1 MIMKSKALL
10 LTCLFVSASLLGMA
24 QFDQAYLFGNTE
36 QKVLADS
43 RANLET
49 LVINEVD
56 SDTPGFDD
64 REFIELFGESNFS
77 LDGLTLVLYRGNNN
91 TVYEAY
97 DLSPYSLNAEGFFVI
112 GSAAVTNVGLVIPD
126 NTLRN
131 GPDAIAIYAA
141 PVTDFPDGTAVVL
154 DNLIDALVYDTNDPD
169 APALLPLLLQG
180 QPQVNEGANNNAAL
194 ESMSRVPDGGAQ
206 RVTETY
212 FMQIPTPG
220 TFNVPACDGAS
231 IAFAEGD
238 PNALTV
244 CIDIAGDPIAVDVL
258 NSLTENDYA
267 LVVTNTSNQIIQV
280 VMGTD
285 LNFFG
290 QATGLVRVWGIG
302 YTGTLNAAS
311 LQVGLPVTGITS
323 NTCAAL
329 SENFIIVD
337 RQACIPPDC
346 LGGAITV
353 NSGNTL
359 QSVCWNGEDPNLYLA
374 TNSAF
379 TPNYVW
385 VFTSVQGTILQFT
398 YDNVFDL
405 STYGSGNFFVRGI
418 SFEGTLDES
427 TLQPGL
433 PFTGIEVIGC
443 LAVSTNFVQ
452 VNSTY
457 CAFTGGCSDL
467 FISEYIEGS
476 SNNKALEL
484 YNPTSQP
491 VNMSGYRLETYNDGV
506 TTPTNSLNLSGTL
519 QPGEVYVI
527 ANAAAAPGILAQ
539 ADITNSVTFF
549 NGNDPIVLR
558 KNGIIIDMMGIIG
571 PEFDPLEPN
580 GFFVDGGPGNMS
592 EHTLVRKPEAT
603 VGTPNWA
610 IGQNQWLA
618 YPQNTFSFLGA
629 HEIGIC
635 ETPDE
640 PTISFLNSQITVQQG
655 MTVQFGVATNWAEE
669 EGVADVVYVSGTALP
684 NIDFEDIF
692 TVQVTLPVN
701 NFTPQTVTFAT
712 FDDIQLTEPVTVVLQ
727 LVPVTTA
734 LVQIEFLTVT
744 IIPSL
749 EPIPAP
755 VLPIIDVHSEDEVN
769 LTAVSDGLYCELR
782 GVVHGIN
789 YAATGLYF
797 TLIDPTAGIAV
808 QHPTQTLGYT
818 VNQSDSVHV
827 IGTIQQLNGLTTI
840 VPESIQLITNNLPL
854 QESTLVN
861 ELDETTESRMVELK
875 CLELIDPAQWTNT
888 GDWFD
893 VNVTTGLSVHV
904 LRIYAE
910 TNIFGTPPPE
920 GVFSVVG
927 IGSQFDEVAPFDA
940 GYHLMPRNLADF
952 TNPVNAEFTIPQ
964 ELIAG
969 QSYTFVNQSSGS
981 NSFVWSF
988 GDGNSSTQTSPSY
1001 TFEQPG
1007 VYNVILTAF
1016 DAAGVCSDQFLV
1028 EVEVI
1033 VISVEE
1039 QNQTALRIY
1048 PNPASAQIMLES
1060 TSPIAGYRLF
1070 NAQGQLIRSEE
1081 IVPQPRVSLA
1091 VHDLARGLYFIE
1103 VAGALTRIVLQ

>member
-1 MIMKSKALL
+1 MLL
-10 LTCLFVSASLLGMA
+10 LNGLFVLASLIGSA
-24 QFDQAYLFGNTE
+24 QYNPLNTSEASILQASST
-36 QKVLADS
+36 
-43 RANLET
+43 LES

-64 REFIELFGESNFS
+64 REFIELYGEPNFS
-77 LDGLTLVLYRGNNN
+77 LDGVTLVLYRGNNN
-91 TVYEAY
+91 TVYAAY
-97 DLSPYSLNAEGFFVI
+97 DLSSYSLNAEGFFVV
-112 GSAAVTNVGLVIPD
+112 GNAAVSNVGLVIPD

-131 GPDAIAIYAA
+131 GPDAIALYSA
-141 PVTDFPDGTAVVL
+141 PVADFIDGTGIVL
-154 DNLIDALVYDTNDPD
+154 DNLLDALVYDTNDPD
-169 APALLPLLLQG
+169 ALVLLPLLLEG

-206 RVTETY
+206 RITETY

-220 TFNVPACDGAS
+220 TFNVPACDGAE

-244 CIDIAGDPIAVDVL
+244 CVDIAGDPISVNVL
-258 NSLTENDYA
+258 NSLTENEYA
-267 LVVTNTSNQIIQV
+267 LVITNTSNQIIEV
-280 VMGTD
+280 VEGTN

-290 QATGLVRVWGIG
+290 QAIGLVRIWGIG
-302 YTGTLNAAS
+302 YTGALNTAS
-311 LQVGLPVTGITS
+311 LQVGLPVTGVTS
-323 NTCAAL
+323 DACAAL
-329 SENFIIVD
+329 SENFITVD

-346 LGGAITV
+346 VGGAITV

-359 QSVCWNGEDPNLYLA
+359 QSVCWNGDDPNLYLA

-385 VFTSVQGTILQFT
+385 VFTSVQGTILQYT
-398 YDNVFDL
+398 YDDVFDL

-418 SFEGTLDES
+418 SFEGTLDET

-433 PFTGIEVIGC
+433 PYTGIEVIGC
-443 LAVSTNFVQ
+443 LSVSTNFVQ

-457 CAFTGGCSDL
+457 CAFSGGCSDL

-484 YNPTSQP
+484 YNPTSQA

-506 TTPTNSLNLSGTL
+506 TTPTNSLNLTGTL

-527 ANAAAAPGILAQ
+527 ANDAAAPAILAA

-580 GFFVDGGPGNMS
+580 GFLVNGGPENMS
-592 EHTLVRKPEAT
+592 EYTLVRKPEAT

-610 IGQNQWLA
+610 IGQNQWEP
-618 YPQNTFSFLGA
+618 YPQNTFSFLGS

-640 PTISFLNSQITVQQG
+640 PTISFLNSEITVQQG
-655 MTVQFGVATNWAEE
+655 SSVQFGVATNWPEE
-669 EGVADVVYVSGTALP
+669 EGLAEVVYVSGTAVADV
-684 NIDFEDIF
+684 DFEDIF
-692 TVQVTLPVN
+692 TAELTLPVN
-701 NFTPQTVTFAT
+701 DFTPQTLTFAT
-712 FDDIQLTEPVTVVLQ
+712 YSDIELTEAVTVVLQ
-727 LVPVTTA
+727 LVPVTPA

-755 VLPIIDVHSEDEVN
+755 VLPIVDVHSEDEEN
-769 LTAVSDGLYCELR
+769 LTAISENLYCELR

-789 YAATGLYF
+789 YASTGLYF

-827 IGTIQQLNGLTTI
+827 IGTIQQVNGLTTI
-840 VPESIQLITNNLPL
+840 VPESIQLISNNQPL

-861 ELDETTESRMVELK
+861 ELDETTESQMVELK

-910 TNIFGTPPPE
+910 TNIFGTPAPE

-952 TNPVNAEFTIPQ
+952 TNPVVAQFTIPQ

-969 QSYTFVNQSSGS
+969 QSYSFVNQSSGS

-988 GDGNSSTQTSPSY
+988 GDGNTSTQTSPSH

-1039 QNQTALRIY
+1039 QQLSEVRVY
-1048 PNPASAQIMLES
+1048 PNPAGAELTIESAALIS
-1060 TSPIAGYRLF
+1060 GYRLF
-1070 NAQGQLIRSEE
+1070 NAQGQMIRSE
-1081 IVPQPRVSLA
+1081 VLTPQTRATLA
-1091 VHDLARGLYFIE
+1091 VGDLARGLYFIE
-1103 VAGALTRIVLQ
+1103 VGGSVSRVLLQ

>member
-1 MIMKSKALL
+1 MLL
-10 LTCLFVSASLLGMA
+10 LNGLFVLASLIGSA
-24 QFDQAYLFGNTE
+24 QYNPLNTSEASILQASST
-36 QKVLADS
+36 
-43 RANLET
+43 LES

-64 REFIELFGESNFS
+64 REFIELYGEPNFS
-77 LDGLTLVLYRGNNN
+77 LDGVTLVLYRGNNN
-91 TVYEAY
+91 TVYAAY
-97 DLSPYSLNAEGFFVI
+97 DLSSYSLNAEGFFVV
-112 GSAAVTNVGLVIPD
+112 GNAAVSNVGLVIPD

-131 GPDAIAIYAA
+131 GPDAIALYSA
-141 PVTDFPDGTAVVL
+141 PVADFIDGTGIVL
-154 DNLIDALVYDTNDPD
+154 DNLLDALVYDTNDPD
-169 APALLPLLLQG
+169 ALVLLPLLLEG

-206 RVTETY
+206 RITETY

-220 TFNVPACDGAS
+220 TFNVPACDGAE

-244 CIDIAGDPIAVDVL
+244 CVDIAGDPISVNVL
-258 NSLTENDYA
+258 NSLTENEYA
-267 LVVTNTSNQIIQV
+267 LVITNTSNQIIEV
-280 VMGTD
+280 VEGTN

-290 QATGLVRVWGIG
+290 QAIGLVRIWGIG
-302 YTGTLNAAS
+302 YTGTLNTAS
-311 LQVGLPVTGITS
+311 LQVGLPVTGVTS
-323 NTCAAL
+323 DACAAL
-329 SENFIIVD
+329 SENFITVD

-346 LGGAITV
+346 VGGAITV

-359 QSVCWNGEDPNLYLA
+359 QSVCWNGDDPNLYLA

-385 VFTSVQGTILQFT
+385 VFTSVQGTILQYT
-398 YDNVFDL
+398 YDDVFDL

-418 SFEGTLDES
+418 SFEGTLDET

-433 PFTGIEVIGC
+433 PYTGIEVIGC
-443 LAVSTNFVQ
+443 LSVSTNFVQ

-457 CAFTGGCSDL
+457 CAFSGGCSDL

-484 YNPTSQP
+484 YNPTSQA

-506 TTPTNSLNLSGTL
+506 TTPTNSLNLTGTL

-527 ANAAAAPGILAQ
+527 ANDAAAPAILAA

-580 GFFVDGGPGNMS
+580 GFLVNGGPENMS
-592 EHTLVRKPEAT
+592 EYTLVRKPEAT

-610 IGQNQWLA
+610 IGQNQWEP
-618 YPQNTFSFLGA
+618 YPQNTFSFLGS

-640 PTISFLNSQITVQQG
+640 PTISFLNSEITVQQG
-655 MTVQFGVATNWAEE
+655 SSVQFGVATNWPEE
-669 EGVADVVYVSGTALP
+669 EGLAEVVYVSGTAVADV
-684 NIDFEDIF
+684 DFEDIF
-692 TVQVTLPVN
+692 TAELTLPVN
-701 NFTPQTVTFAT
+701 DFTPQTLTFAT
-712 FDDIQLTEPVTVVLQ
+712 YSDIELTEAVTVVLQ
-727 LVPVTTA
+727 LVPVTPA

-755 VLPIIDVHSEDEVN
+755 VLPIVDVHSEDEEN
-769 LTAVSDGLYCELR
+769 LTAISENLYCELR

-789 YAATGLYF
+789 YASTGLYF

-827 IGTIQQLNGLTTI
+827 IGTIQQVNGLTTI
-840 VPESIQLITNNLPL
+840 VPESIQLISNNQPL

-861 ELDETTESRMVELK
+861 ELDETTESQMVELK

-910 TNIFGTPPPE
+910 TNIFGTPAPE

-952 TNPVNAEFTIPQ
+952 TNPVVAQFTIPQ

-969 QSYTFVNQSSGS
+969 QSYSFVNQSSGS

-988 GDGNSSTQTSPSY
+988 GDGNTSTQTSPSH

-1039 QNQTALRIY
+1039 QQLSEVRVY
-1048 PNPASAQIMLES
+1048 PNPAGAELTIESAALIS
-1060 TSPIAGYRLF
+1060 GYRLF
-1070 NAQGQLIRSEE
+1070 NAQGQMIRSE
-1081 IVPQPRVSLA
+1081 VLTPQTRATLA
-1091 VHDLARGLYFIE
+1091 VGDLARGLYFIE
-1103 VAGALTRIVLQ
+1103 VGGSVSRVLLQ

>member
-1 MIMKSKALL
+1 MKSKMLL
-10 LTCLFVSASLLGMA
+10 LNGLFVLASLIGSA
-24 QFDQAYLFGNTE
+24 QYNPLNTSEASILQASST
-36 QKVLADS
+36 
-43 RANLET
+43 LES

-64 REFIELFGESNFS
+64 REFIELYGEPNFS
-77 LDGLTLVLYRGNNN
+77 LDGVTLVLYRGNNN
-91 TVYEAY
+91 TVYAAY
-97 DLSPYSLNAEGFFVI
+97 DLSSYSLNAEGFFVV
-112 GSAAVTNVGLVIPD
+112 GNAAVSNVGLVIPD

-131 GPDAIAIYAA
+131 GPDAIALYSA
-141 PVTDFPDGTAVVL
+141 PVADFIDGTGIVL
-154 DNLIDALVYDTNDPD
+154 DNLLDALVYDTNDPD
-169 APALLPLLLQG
+169 ALVLLPLLLEG

-206 RVTETY
+206 RITETY

-220 TFNVPACDGAS
+220 TFNVPACDGAE

-244 CIDIAGDPIAVDVL
+244 CVDIAGDPISVNVL
-258 NSLTENDYA
+258 NSLTENEYA
-267 LVVTNTSNQIIQV
+267 LVITNTSNQIIEV
-280 VMGTD
+280 VEGTN

-290 QATGLVRVWGIG
+290 QAIGLVRIWGIG
-302 YTGTLNAAS
+302 YTGALNTAS
-311 LQVGLPVTGITS
+311 LQVGLPVTGVTS
-323 NTCAAL
+323 DACAAL
-329 SENFIIVD
+329 SENFITVD

-346 LGGAITV
+346 VGGAITV

-359 QSVCWNGEDPNLYLA
+359 QSVCWNGDDPNLYLA

-385 VFTSVQGTILQFT
+385 VFTSVQGTILQYT
-398 YDNVFDL
+398 YDDVFDL

-418 SFEGTLDES
+418 SFEGTLDET

-433 PFTGIEVIGC
+433 PYTGIEVIGC
-443 LAVSTNFVQ
+443 LSVSTNFVQ

-457 CAFTGGCSDL
+457 CAFSGGCSDL

-484 YNPTSQP
+484 YNPTSQA

-506 TTPTNSLNLSGTL
+506 TTPTNSLNLTGTL

-527 ANAAAAPGILAQ
+527 ANDAAAPAILAA

-580 GFFVDGGPGNMS
+580 GFLVNGGPENMS
-592 EHTLVRKPEAT
+592 EYTLVRKPEAT

-610 IGQNQWLA
+610 IGQNQWEP
-618 YPQNTFSFLGA
+618 YPQNTFSFLGS

-640 PTISFLNSQITVQQG
+640 PTISFLNSEITVQQG
-655 MTVQFGVATNWAEE
+655 SSVQFGVATNWPEE
-669 EGVADVVYVSGTALP
+669 EGLAEVVYVSGTAVADV
-684 NIDFEDIF
+684 DFEDIF
-692 TVQVTLPVN
+692 TAELTLPVN
-701 NFTPQTVTFAT
+701 DFTPQTLTFAT
-712 FDDIQLTEPVTVVLQ
+712 YSDIELTEAVTVVLQ
-727 LVPVTTA
+727 LVPVTPA

-755 VLPIIDVHSEDEVN
+755 VLPIVDVHSEDEEN
-769 LTAVSDGLYCELR
+769 LTAISENLYCELR

-789 YAATGLYF
+789 YASTGLYF

-827 IGTIQQLNGLTTI
+827 IGTIQQVNGLTTI
-840 VPESIQLITNNLPL
+840 VPESIQLISNNQPL

-861 ELDETTESRMVELK
+861 ELDETTESQMVELK

-910 TNIFGTPPPE
+910 TNIFGTPAPE

-952 TNPVNAEFTIPQ
+952 TNPVVAQFTIPQ

-969 QSYTFVNQSSGS
+969 QSYSFVNQSSGS

-988 GDGNSSTQTSPSY
+988 GDGNTSTQTSPSH

-1039 QNQTALRIY
+1039 QQLSEVRVY
-1048 PNPASAQIMLES
+1048 PNPAGAELTIESAALIS
-1060 TSPIAGYRLF
+1060 GYRLF
-1070 NAQGQLIRSEE
+1070 NAQGQMIRSE
-1081 IVPQPRVSLA
+1081 VLTPQTRATLA
-1091 VHDLARGLYFIE
+1091 VGDLARGLYFIE
-1103 VAGALTRIVLQ
+1103 VGGSVSRVLLQ